1 MVCLDSDHRSSYF
14 RHFTL
19 LPRLC
24 PEPRLS
30 VPERR
35 DICPVQIRQGS
46 SPLVKDPA
54 RQIRMVATSLD
65 VNMPN
70 KFSLHFYL
78 KQSIVFAVTV
88 VGSSILFGKV

>member
-1 MVCLDSDHRSSYF
+1 MVTATQNTDCLATAPACLVHRKTSS
-14 RHFTL
+14 
-19 LPRLC
+19 
-24 PEPRLS
+24 
-30 VPERR
+30 
-35 DICPVQIRQGS
+35 
-46 SPLVKDPA
+46 LVKDPA

-88 VGSSILFGKV
+88 VGSSILLSKV

>member
-1 MVCLDSDHRSSYF
+1 MVCLDSEHRCSYF

-24 PEPRLS
+24 PEPGLS

-35 DICPVQIRQGS
+35 DVCPVQTRQGS
-46 SPLVKDPA
+46 SHLVKDPA

-70 KFSLHFYL
+70 KFSLHFYIKL
-78 KQSIVFAVTV
+78 SLVFAVTV
-88 VGSSILFGKV
+88 VGLSILLSKV